1 MAAWNTN
8 VSAGMGV
15 LGWTIIDMIRYKG
28 KLSTVG
34 ACEGAIAG
42 LVGKFLHHMSGYQES
57 FD

>member
-15 LGWTIIDMIRYKG
+15 LGWSIIDMIRYKG

-42 LVGKFLHHMSGYQES
+42 LVGKFTLSLRDLNS
-57 FD
+57 VC